1 MALALATVWGV
12 AMAQG
17 DKQQVPLLTVTGSA
31 EVRTAPDQATV
42 GIGVMTQ
49 ASNAREAQDKA
60 NVIIQKFLAEMQRLG
75 IDKKDVQTS
84 RLMLN
89 PMYDNPKPGEPM
101 RISGYQ
107 AQNVL
112 SVRVENFDLIGKV
125 IDAGVSSGANTV
137 ENIGFS
143 MEDDTRVRL
152 EALREAATEARQKAE
167 VIAQALGIELGGIY
181 EVVEGGAHI
190 MPPPMYRGEGL
201 AAMKADTPV
210 EPGQVVISA
219 SMTVRYEIRKR

>member
-1 MALALATVWGV
+1 
-12 AMAQG
+12 MAQG
-17 DKQQVPLLTVTGSA
+17 DRQQIPLLTVMGSA
-31 EVRTAPDQATV
+31 EVKTAPDQATV

-49 ASNAREAQDKA
+49 APNAREAQEKA

-75 IDKKDVQTS
+75 IDKQDVQTS

-89 PMYDNPKPGEPM
+89 PVYDNPKPGEPM

-107 AQNVL
+107 AQNAL
-112 SVRVENFDLIGKV
+112 TVRVEDFSLIGKV
-125 IDAGVSSGANTV
+125 IDAGVASGANTI

-143 MEDDTRVRL
+143 VKDDTPARL
-152 EALREAATEARQKAE
+152 EALREAAAEARQKAE
-167 VIAQALGIELGGIY
+167 VMAKALGIELGGVY
-181 EVVEGGAHI
+181 EVVEGGAQV
-190 MPPPMYRGEGL
+190 MPPPMYRGEAF

-210 EPGQVVISA
+210 EPGQVTVTA

>member
-1 MALALATVWGV
+1 MTLVMAGSIAS
-12 AMAQG
+12 AQG
-17 DKQQVPLLTVTGSA
+17 DRQQLPLLTVMGSA
-31 EVRTAPDQATV
+31 EVKTAPDQATV

-49 ASNAREAQDKA
+49 APNARDAQEKA

-125 IDAGVSSGANTV
+125 VDAGVSSGANTV
-137 ENIGFS
+137 ENIGFA
-143 MEDDTRVRL
+143 MKDDTRVRL
-152 EALREAATEARQKAE
+152 EALREAAAEARQKAE
-167 VIAQALGIELGGIY
+167 VMAQALGIELGGVF
-181 EVVEGGAHI
+181 EVVEGGAQV
-190 MPPPMYRGEGL
+190 MPPPMYRGEAF

-210 EPGQVVISA
+210 EPGQVTITA
-219 SMTVRYEIRKR
+219 SLTVRYEIRKR